1 MKEQLVKIIEDA
13 VKKLE
18 NSYFST
24 FDKLDYNV
32 TVEKPRDSKHGDYA
46 TNIALILAAK
56 IKKNPLEIGEQICNA
71 IDSSIIEN
79 KYVARPGFINFSV
92 SLKYLQENLK
102 VIHEQK
108 EKYGTCNIGKGE
120 KVHIDFVSANPTGP
134 LHIGHGRWAALGDS
148 LARILTT
155 AGYEIYKEFYVN
167 DIGNQIVNLGNSLK
181 VRYIEVLIEKGKE
194 QACLFPT
201 NKNLFDAF
209 KNDGKNGVTSFYHG
223 IYLKD
228 LAQQLYEMEGENF
241 LDKDGKDF
249 AHFAMERILKEQKD
263 LLDNLRVYFDNWFKE
278 SDLHLSGKVD
288 ATIEYL
294 KNNDKTIFKDNAL
307 WLKGSE
313 KVKDNVLIK
322 SDGTTTYFASDVSY
336 HKNKYDRG
344 FERLIDIWGADHHG
358 HVQRMKTAAGYLGK
372 NPDSLEVIIGQL
384 VTIYLNKEVVKMS
397 KRTGEMITLKEVVD
411 EVGVDALRYLML
423 MKSPDNTIDFDMDIA
438 KEQSKDNP
446 VFYVQ
451 YAHARISSILRMAE
465 SKLNLIPG
473 NARLELL
480 TQQEER
486 QLMFR
491 LADYKNETKTAAL
504 ERAPHRLT
512 FYASALATEFHQFYT
527 NCRVLNPENLE
538 LTEARLNLAYA
549 TKIVLRNLLEDL
561 LGVTAPTSM

>member
-1 MKEQLVKIIEDA
+1 
-13 VKKLE
+13 
-18 NSYFST
+18 
-24 FDKLDYNV
+24 
-32 TVEKPRDSKHGDYA
+32 
-46 TNIALILAAK
+46 
-56 IKKNPLEIGEQICNA
+56 
-71 IDSSIIEN
+71 
-79 KYVARPGFINFSV
+79 
-92 SLKYLQENLK
+92 
-102 VIHEQK
+102 
-108 EKYGTCNIGKGE
+108 
-120 KVHIDFVSANPTGP
+120 
-134 LHIGHGRWAALGDS
+134 
-148 LARILTT
+148 
-155 AGYEIYKEFYVN
+155 
-167 DIGNQIVNLGNSLK
+167 
-181 VRYIEVLIEKGKE
+181 
-194 QACLFPT
+194 
-201 NKNLFDAF
+201 
-209 KNDGKNGVTSFYHG
+209 
-223 IYLKD
+223 
-228 LAQQLYEMEGENF
+228 
-241 LDKDGKDF
+241 
-249 AHFAMERILKEQKD
+249 
-263 LLDNLRVYFDNWFKE
+263 
-278 SDLHLSGKVD
+278 
-288 ATIEYL
+288 
-294 KNNDKTIFKDNAL
+294 
-307 WLKGSE
+307 
-313 KVKDNVLIK
+313 
-322 SDGTTTYFASDVSY
+322 
-336 HKNKYDRG
+336 
-344 FERLIDIWGADHHG
+344 
-358 HVQRMKTAAGYLGK
+358 
-372 NPDSLEVIIGQL
+372 
-384 VTIYLNKEVVKMS
+384 MS